1 MSNVLEALKREFGQ
15 FLIEY
20 ESFDQK
26 GNKSAAVRA
35 RKNLLEVGKLTKTMR
50 GEIQD
55 RKNAG

>member
-1 MSNVLEALKREFGQ
+1 MSDVFETLKREFGQ

-35 RKNLLEVGKLTKTMR
+35 RKNLLEVGKLTKAMR
-50 GEIQD
+50 NEIQE

>member
-1 MSNVLEALKREFGQ
+1 MSDTFETLKLQFGQ

-20 ESFDQK
+20 DNFDQK
-26 GNKSAAVRA
+26 GNKAAALRA
-35 RKNLLEVGKLTKTMR
+35 RKNLLELGKLTKTMR